1 MAEDNFDEA
10 FDIDRILRES
20 SGNSPE
26 TPTEVV
32 KPREKKKRSPS
43 KRSETPLS
51 DKAVSGVSKSELRVL
66 FDDSVLLKLKT
77 MSLVNRRPLSLIVRE
92 VLLGFLEES
101 WPEFVKS
108 DVYKRYCEQL
118 NNPLIQ

>member
-20 SGNSPE
+20 SGNSSE
-26 TPTEVV
+26 TPAEVV
-32 KPREKKKRSPS
+32 KPREKKKRSLS

-66 FDDSVLLKLKT
+66 FNDSVLLKLKT

-92 VLLGFLEES
+92 VMLGFLEES
-101 WPEFVKS
+101 WPDFVKS